1 MVRKPTTIMEMIDH
15 TMKTSVWMIA
25 LSSPVWLEA
34 LKAVSA
40 GAAIVLPILGVIL
53 ATMQIT
59 SFILKRRK

>member
-1 MVRKPTTIMEMIDH
+1 MEVIDH
-15 TMKTSVWMIA
+15 VTKGSTA
-25 LSSPVWLEA
+25 LFAISSLVWLDA

-59 SFILKRRK
+59 SFILKRKNNAS